1 MAQPATV
8 RRFEIQLSDS
18 DRGVY
23 ESLDLRV
30 AQHPSESERYLV
42 ARVLV
47 RALEHAE
54 GVDFSRGLSAAD
66 EPALW
71 QHDLRGD
78 LLAWIEVGTPST
90 DRLHKASK
98 LCPRVVVYGWKAPE
112 ELALAAKEQA
122 IHRADEIAIH
132 ALDPQLLDAIA
143 AVLDRNNRWDLAI
156 SGGSL
161 YLNAGGQSFEG
172 TVPRVTAGAA

>member
-1 MAQPATV
+1 MAQSATV
-8 RRFEIQLSDS
+8 RRFEIELSDS

-54 GVDFSRGLSAAD
+54 GVEFSRGLAAGE

-71 QHDLRGD
+71 QHDLEGR
-78 LLAWIEVGTPST
+78 LLAWIEIGTPST
-90 DRLHKASK
+90 ERLHKAGK
-98 LCPRVVVYGWKAPE
+98 AAPRVAVYAWKAPE
-112 ELALAAKEQA
+112 TLARDLVAAKV
-122 IHRADEIAIH
+122 HRALEMEIH
-132 ALDPQLLDAIA
+132 VLDAALLDAVVA
-143 AVLDRNNRWDLAI
+143 TLDRNNRWQLSI

-161 YLNAGGQSFEG
+161 YLDVAGRSFEG
-172 TVPRVTAGAA
+172 VLARVQAV

>member
-1 MAQPATV
+1 MALSSTV
-8 RRFEIQLSDS
+8 RRFEIELSDS

-54 GVDFSRGLSAAD
+54 GVDFSRGLAVSE

-71 QHDLRGD
+71 QHDLTGR
-78 LLAWIEVGTPST
+78 LLAWIEIGAPSP
-90 DRLHKASK
+90 DRLHKAAK
-98 LCPRVVVYGWKAPE
+98 ATDRVAVYAWKAPE
-112 ELALAAKEQA
+112 ELARELVAAKV
-122 IHRADEIAIH
+122 HRAETIEIH
-132 ALDPQLLDAIA
+132 VLDPALLDAIVA
-143 AVLDRNNRWDLAI
+143 TLDRNNRWQLSI

-161 YLNAGGQSFEG
+161 YLDAAGRSIEG
-172 TVPRVTAGAA
+172 VLSRVTPGG

>member
-1 MAQPATV
+1 MAQPSVV

-23 ESLDLRV
+23 EALDLRV

-54 GVDFSRGLSAAD
+54 GVDFSKGLAASD

-78 LLAWIEVGTPST
+78 LLAWIEIGSPST

-98 LCPRVVVYGWKAPE
+98 LGARVVVYTWKGAD
-112 ELALAAKEQA
+112 ELAQAVAAAA
-122 IHRADEIAIH
+122 IHRADELAIH
-132 ALDPQLLDAIA
+132 ALDPELLDALA
-143 AVLDRNNRWDLAI
+143 ETLDRNNRWDVSI
-156 SGGSL
+156 SGGTV
-161 YLNAGGQSFEG
+161 YLNAGARSLE
-172 TVPRVTAGAA
+172 TTAPRVS